1 MNSLP
6 TSTVIS
12 EASPARSE
20 AWRGLRA
27 SLPVMLGFVPFA
39 LVLGAQAAQRASA
52 SSKYRC

>member
-52 SSKYRC
+52 SSKCHC